1 MKDKI
6 NVDGY
11 IIKNL
16 SPIKKSFINKNK
28 KFSARGICNDK
39 KVKIYEVF
47 DENQGFLRQFVSK
60 NKKLSLYF
68 PKLITFNKKFIV
80 EEWLEGELLSKMK
93 PSFFYK
99 MKYSFVI
106 KKIIHQMWIT
116 KYNKEVFDYI
126 GYIYKRLGKKCE
138 FDLGKIPLR
147 INHNDLSL
155 DNILKTNEG
164 IKIID
169 NEFLGNNRGW
179 ILNFKNSFLKS
190 GPIKN
195 KYISKKELA
204 ELWKIRNEWGSIS
217 LKSQ

>member
-28 KFSARGICNDK
+28 KFSARGIYNNK

-80 EEWLEGELLSKMK
+80 EEWLEGEMLSKMK
-93 PSFFYK
+93 PSFFFN

-126 GYIYKRLGKKCE
+126 GYIYKRLG
-138 FDLGKIPLR
+138 
-147 INHNDLSL
+147 
-155 DNILKTNEG
+155 
-164 IKIID
+164 
-169 NEFLGNNRGW
+169 
-179 ILNFKNSFLKS
+179 
-190 GPIKN
+190 
-195 KYISKKELA
+195 
-204 ELWKIRNEWGSIS
+204 
-217 LKSQ
+217 